1 MNFISQFSL
10 LKLSLR
16 KKIQKTLNHI
26 AARGAIILI
35 NQLSLLLALPLV
47 ASRVDLITFGK
58 IAIGLIIIQISWLIG
73 HWGVQNFSIENWH
86 KLKKRSEKNQ
96 IIFLSIAVGLM
107 NGIIFLCLIYLLILH
122 GWVDISKIFFMSL
135 IPSVL
140 IGAINPIWFFQLN
153 KIPQKI
159 IPPTFG
165 ARMLFLLIIF
175 IFVKDNSDAHLFFLA
190 QGIGLLIVCTYGFFL
205 IIKKYKYRLTY
216 FSMNQLIHFYIKNI
230 PYFINSISN
239 NKINTLWGSGLS
251 IVGGAEAMALY
262 NLGDEIYRF
271 GSSMSNIAAQAVRIH
286 FLKNT
291 ISKIRAINTLFI
303 FFYFLFA
310 LLICLTIDSLLE
322 ISFSNDYSSASS
334 IIKIMVFAW
343 AINATV
349 KLFNYPVLG
358 KLYGIS
364 WLNRKTYFVVL
375 LHVLFFIFW
384 VIFFDSTQSMVI
396 MFTLV
401 NLIQLILYA
410 FYFINFNPENPYKE
424 KNILKNKNYWG

>member
-10 LKLSLR
+10 LKLLLR

-205 IIKKYKYRLTY
+205 IIKKYKHRLTY

-230 PYFINSISN
+230 PYLINSISN

-271 GSSMSNIAAQAVRIH
+271 GSSMSNIIAQAVRIH

-291 ISKIRAINTLFI
+291 ISKIRAINTLLI

-396 MFTLV
+396 IFTLV

-410 FYFINFNPENPYKE
+410 FYFINFNPENPYKD

>member
-26 AARGAIILI
+26 VARGAIILI

-205 IIKKYKYRLTY
+205 IIKKYKHRLTY

-230 PYFINSISN
+230 PYLINSISN

-271 GSSMSNIAAQAVRIH
+271 GSSMSNIIAQAVRIH

>member
-153 KIPQKI
+153 KIAQKI

-165 ARMLFLLIIF
+165 SRMLFLLIIF

-205 IIKKYKYRLTY
+205 IIKKYKHRLTY
-216 FSMNQLIHFYIKNI
+216 FSMNQLILFYIKNI
-230 PYFINSISN
+230 PYLINSISN

-271 GSSMSNIAAQAVRIH
+271 GSSMSNIIAQAVRIH